1 VTTTR
6 STLLLGFLIVMGTAG
21 ATQTASAQRATNP
34 RAAARKEARR
44 EAKADAKA
52 DAKAESQ
59 AEREAR
65 QQRLAGQVREA
76 FARVVKQRLNLS
88 DDQARRLRDVDD
100 RYEAQRNDVAK
111 NERQAREALREALAA
126 PNGGDQAKIDD
137 NMSVITNAQKR
148 RAEILAAEQ
157 KELGGFLTPRQRSQ
171 YFFMRDNLARR
182 IQQVRQN
189 AAAGAP
195 PEPEQP

>member
-1 VTTTR
+1 VRTSR
-6 STLLLGFLIVMGTAG
+6 STLLVGFLMVMGTAG
-21 ATQTASAQRATNP
+21 ASQSASAQRATNP

-44 EAKADAKA
+44 EAKAEAKA
-52 DAKAESQ
+52 DVKAETQ
-59 AEREAR
+59 GEREAR

-88 DDQARRLRDVDD
+88 DDQARRLKDVDD
-100 RYEAQRNDVAK
+100 RYETQRNDVAK
-111 NERQAREALREALAA
+111 DERQARQALRAALAA
-126 PNGGDQAKIDD
+126 PNGGDQAKIDE
-137 NMSVITNAQKR
+137 NMAVITNAQRR

-189 AAAGAP
+189 PAPGTP
-195 PEPEQP
+195 PEPDQQ